1 MLRRGPVL
9 QRRQG
14 CPGLM
19 DPGLRRDD
27 GEERIRRL
35 QV

>member
-9 QRRQG
+9 QGRQG

-19 DPGLRRDD
+19 DLRRDD
-27 GEERIRRL
+27 GEERIRSL

>member
-9 QRRQG
+9 QGRQG

-19 DPGLRRDD
+19 DPSLRWDD
-27 GEERIRRL
+27 GEERIRSL